1 MNARRAAWV
10 LPWAALGCLPQSDDL
25 SVYSAEWSPPSTVDG
40 FAGSPGGSEGSIQAT
55 GGATST
61 TPSLSEGGSDGV
73 VGDATLPLAGG
84 GGSASGVGIDGAD
97 GVGGLG
103 ADAGVAGGEGGAGSD
118 PLRQCADG
126 VLGPDGSEC
135 YRVVLTGAFWQDA
148 RDQCAAWGGALV
160 KVETP
165 EEDAFLDRI
174 APVTMWLGGSD
185 TVFENVFLWTDGSPI
200 TYGNWGPNQPDRFPG
215 PDCVEKRDPLT
226 NRLWYDQPC
235 NNALA
240 FVCEKPLTTP

>member
-10 LPWAALGCLPQSDDL
+10 LPWAALGCLPQTDDL
-25 SVYSAEWSPPSTVDG
+25 SAYSAEWSPSSSEGGAV
-40 FAGSPGGSEGSIQAT
+40 GSFGGRGGSLDAT
-55 GGATST
+55 GGTATGPAPTSN
-61 TPSLSEGGSDGV
+61 EGGSDGV
-73 VGDATLPLAGG
+73 VGGTTLPLAGG
-84 GGSASGVGIDGAD
+84 GGGASVGIDDANA
-97 GVGGLG
+97 VG
-103 ADAGVAGGEGGAGSD
+103 ADAGVPGGEGGASGQ
-118 PLRQCADG
+118 PLQQCADG
-126 VLGPDGSEC
+126 VIGPDGSEC

-165 EEDAFLDRI
+165 AEDAFLDGLV
-174 APVTMWLGGSD
+174 PVSFWLGGSD
-185 TVFENVFLWTDGSPI
+185 TAFENLFVWTDGSPMA
-200 TYGNWGPNQPDRFPG
+200 YGNWGPNQPDRFPG

-240 FVCEKPLTTP
+240 FVCEKPLGAP